1 MLFTDV
7 VGQNKVKAEL
17 IQLVAAGK
25 VPHALLLV
33 GPEGCGK
40 LALAWAFAR
49 YLLCTDRRGAESC
62 DQCSNCRKAK
72 KLIHPDLHFS
82 FPTVGRNATSEQFL
96 PQWREA
102 MKNPYLSSYD
112 WLQII
117 AGEKGNA
124 QGNIN
129 KEECLRIVKKLSLKA
144 FESDKKIMILWLPEF
159 LQKEGNRL
167 LKIIEEPPTE
177 TYFILVAE
185 NQDLILNTILSRCQ
199 TFHCQPLQDD
209 EVAAG
214 LVSGKWAEQAGATTL
229 ARLASG
235 NFNEAVKLATS
246 QQKDN
251 TSVFLDWLRKCYRGN
266 GADIVS
272 WSEQMT
278 SWNKEDQKYFFN
290 FGLLFIREYIVMK
303 ITGNDS
309 WKFNESENQTARK
322 LFNIIALD
330 QAEVI
335 SEVFNNA
342 LFALERNANQRL
354 LFLDASIRLKR
365 ILRRKDLKTEPA
377 WQYANT

>member
-7 VGQNKVKAEL
+7 VGQTKVKAEL
-17 IQLVAAGK
+17 TKLVAAAK

-33 GPEGCGK
+33 GPEGSGN
-40 LALAWAFAR
+40 LALAWAFAQ
-49 YLLCTDRRGAESC
+49 YLLCTHRQGPESC
-62 DQCSNCRKAK
+62 DECNNCRKVK
-72 KLIHPDLHFS
+72 RLVHPDLHFS
-82 FPTVGRNATSEQFL
+82 FPTVGRNVTSDVFL

-102 MKNPYLSSYD
+102 MDNPYLNSYD
-112 WLQII
+112 WLQTIT
-117 AGEKGNA
+117 GEKGSG

-129 KEECLRIVKKLSLKA
+129 KEECLRIVKKLSLKS
-144 FESDKKIMILWLPEF
+144 FESDKKILVLWLPEF

-167 LKIIEEPPTE
+167 LKIIEEPPGD

-185 NQDLILNTILSRCQ
+185 KQELILNTILSRCQ
-199 TFHCQPLQDD
+199 AFHCNPLTD
-209 EVAAG
+209 EEVKNG
-214 LVSGKWAEQAGATTL
+214 LIDGQWTKEAGAESI

-251 TSVFLDWLRKCYRGN
+251 TATFLDWLRKCYRGN
-266 GADIVS
+266 GAEIVA
-272 WSEQMT
+272 WSEQMA

-290 FGLLFIREYIVMK
+290 FGLLFFREFVFMRV
-303 ITGNDS
+303 TGEDS
-309 WKFNESENQTARK
+309 RKFSDSENQTARK

-335 SEVFNNA
+335 TELFNKA
-342 LFALERNANQRL
+342 LFAIERNANQRL
-354 LFLDASIRLKR
+354 LFLDASIRLKGV
-365 ILRRKDLKTEPA
+365 LRRQNLRKDQV